1 MKTFSVLFTLVLFLS
16 VNSVSMA
23 QQRQESIRTNQRQVQ
38 IETMASPDIQLLFPE
53 SKAGVV
59 YQNNRAVERTLNY
72 NVLLE
77 LFFYTDRRGQQVW
90 INPETADSVRIGE
103 EVFHYVPGSGYF
115 MAVAGEPSGRLYLQ
129 FVVDISTETVAVGAY
144 GTADHSASVDVVRVL
159 PGGAEGDYA
168 SRTFSL
174 ENPSGQ
180 QLQIMLKRE
189 DRYHF
194 LKDGLPVDISNR
206 RILQRN
212 FSHHRSDLR
221 TFLRRNSID
230 FDNRE
235 HMMSLAEFLVSLGE

>member
-1 MKTFSVLFTLVLFLS
+1 MKTFHVVFSLILFLTLS
-16 VNSVSMA
+16 SVSMA
-23 QQRQESIRTNQRQVQ
+23 QQRQENIRTNQRQVQ

-59 YQNNRAVERTLNY
+59 YQNNRVMERTLNY

-90 INPETADSVRIGE
+90 INPETADSIRVGE
-103 EVFHYVPGSGYF
+103 EVFHYFPGSGYF
-115 MAVAGEPSGRLYLQ
+115 MAVPGESSGRLYVK

-180 QLQIMLKRE
+180 QLQITLKRE
-189 DRYHF
+189 DHYHF

-206 RILQRN
+206 RILQRT
-212 FSHHRSDLR
+212 FSDHRSELR
-221 TFLRRNSID
+221 TFVRRNDID
-230 FDNRE
+230 FENRE
-235 HMMSLAEFLVSLGE
+235 DMMSLAEFLVSLGE